1 MIQKNADKFLQNCTN
16 LSQHKASFV
25 HDLSQ
30 ERCGIVNLSVFNEK
44 FYHQNRAMAS
54 LEALKDILDNKFLCH
69 IGCSTGIMT
78 EYFSKVCSKILAI
91 DIEEEPIKQTS
102 ERKYNCEIDIKKADA
117 TEYLQENPDV
127 NPEVFYMWMNYNA
140 MQPWIDK
147 VMDVRGHTSPTIILG
162 IGLQKVVSP
171 VENEKPL
178 QLEQAKKLKK
188 KYGGE
193 IKLLSFAHNSPN
205 VPRSK
210 KGAFGLL
217 ILKPEKDY
225 HDI

>member
-1 MIQKNADKFLQNCTN
+1 MTKKNLNKFLQNCAN

-25 HDLSQ
+25 HDLSAGRRQ
-30 ERCGIVNLSVFNEK
+30 VVNLSEFNEK
-44 FYHQNRAMAS
+44 FYHQNRAIAS

-69 IGCSTGIMT
+69 IGCSTGIIT
-78 EYFSKVCSKILAI
+78 QYFSKVCSKILAL
-91 DIEEEPIKQTS
+91 DIEDDAIKQTLN
-102 ERKYNCEIDIKKADA
+102 RKYNCKIDVKKIDA
-117 TEYLQENPDV
+117 IEYLQK
-127 NPEVFYMWMNYNA
+127 NPEINPEIFYAWTNGMSEWVDH
-140 MQPWIDK
+140 IVK
-147 VMDVRGHTSPTIILG
+147 LRGRTNPTIILG
-162 IGLQKVVSP
+162 IGLQKAVSP

-178 QLEQAKKLKK
+178 QLEEAKKLKK

-205 VPRSK
+205 VTRAK